1 MFTDVIASGG
11 SVIMT
16 ENVLLLIIATFL
28 MIYLL
33 FSLLRP
39 EKF

>member
-16 ENVLLLIIATFL
+16 ENVLLLIIAAFL